1 MTVPHTGA
9 EDRGK
14 GGLHPNFVPSLR
26 GGTWV
31 NLATDRHVK
40 GGVNVP
46 FPGIGGRV
54 SSPSLLG
61 CGCSQ
66 GTPEEVLEPCP
77 PPATWG
83 PPKML
88 PRTQGVRMA
97 QVSLYEGLLRQLDES

>member
-54 SSPSLLG
+54 S
-61 CGCSQ
+61 
-66 GTPEEVLEPCP
+66 
-77 PPATWG
+77 
-83 PPKML
+83 
-88 PRTQGVRMA
+88 
-97 QVSLYEGLLRQLDES
+97 